1 MQWTQE
7 CEPASQWSPPSPFNS
22 GGDAF
27 LRPLATVMGGPVLF
41 SRSQNSFAYEWLG
54 SLRQPSESASGSA
67 ERVAARRENFGPALV
82 VHPSLHQLYAIQSD
96 EIARMA
102 TVHELR
108 PKTPDSEKITV
119 NLGFIDL
126 GRVDLMVRD
135 GFYANR
141 ADFIR
146 TAIRNQLERHDDA
159 VRQSVA
165 RRQLQLGLSHYT
177 RQDLEAARDAGTPLL
192 IQVLGLAAI
201 ASDVTPELARAA
213 IASVQVLGAFQA
225 SPAVKAALA
234 DRTT

>member
-1 MQWTQE
+1 
-7 CEPASQWSPPSPFNS
+7 
-22 GGDAF
+22 
-27 LRPLATVMGGPVLF
+27 
-41 SRSQNSFAYEWLG
+41 
-54 SLRQPSESASGSA
+54 
-67 ERVAARRENFGPALV
+67 
-82 VHPSLHQLYAIQSD
+82 
-96 EIARMA
+96 MA
-102 TVHELR
+102 DVHELR

-126 GRVDLMVRD
+126 GRMDLMVRD

-146 TAIRNQLERHDDA
+146 TAVRNQLERQDDA

-165 RRQLQLGLSHYT
+165 RRQLKLGLSHYT
-177 RQDLEAARDAGTPLL
+177 RQDLEAARDAGTPLH
-192 IQVLGLAAI
+192 IQVLGLATI

-234 DRTT
+234 DRTDLNISTNRPSARHPACIDAGQESTIMNAFSKIDMGEVTRLTQAGKLAEAMALLQGHTASSHRSE

>member
-1 MQWTQE
+1 M
-7 CEPASQWSPPSPFNS
+7 
-22 GGDAF
+22 
-27 LRPLATVMGGPVLF
+27 
-41 SRSQNSFAYEWLG
+41 
-54 SLRQPSESASGSA
+54 
-67 ERVAARRENFGPALV
+67 
-82 VHPSLHQLYAIQSD
+82 
-96 EIARMA
+96 
-102 TVHELR
+102 
-108 PKTPDSEKITV
+108 

-165 RRQLQLGLSHYT
+165 RRQLKLGLSHYT
-177 RQDLEAARDAGTPLL
+177 RQDLEAAGDAGTPLH

>member
-1 MQWTQE
+1 MD
-7 CEPASQWSPPSPFNS
+7 
-22 GGDAF
+22 GK
-27 LRPLATVMGGPVLF
+27 
-41 SRSQNSFAYEWLG
+41 
-54 SLRQPSESASGSA
+54 
-67 ERVAARRENFGPALV
+67 
-82 VHPSLHQLYAIQSD
+82 
-96 EIARMA
+96 MA
-102 TVHELR
+102 DIHELR

-146 TAIRNQLERHDDA
+146 TAVRNQLERHEEA

-165 RRQLQLGLSHYT
+165 RRQLKVGLSHYT
-177 RQDLEAARDAGTPLL
+177 SRELEAALDAGAP
-192 IQVLGLAAI
+192 IHIHVLGLASI

-213 IASVQVLGAFQA
+213 IASVQVLGALQA

-234 DRTT
+234 DRTV